1 MATKDDEDLSARLE
15 KALAV
20 LEWQK
25 RTVERLSLLVEAS
38 RTLTATLDLCQV
50 FDGILALAT
59 RHTGADRATLF
70 LVDAER
76 GELWSLIAQGL
87 GHKEIRLPV
96 GQGLAGWVAKNGL
109 TLNLPDAHQDPR
121 FDARFDEI
129 FAYRT
134 RSILVMPVRSREG
147 RVIGVLELLNKR
159 GGPFSLADVQ
169 LMNDI
174 SVHAAIALENAR
186 LHRNSLE
193 RQRVEQELALARAIH
208 ESLLPRSARMEGF
221 DTAVRHKTCS
231 TVAGDYYDFLPLSR
245 STHLFAVA
253 DVEGRGTRAALGASV
268 VRTALHTL
276 AGNVRGLEEIAAQ
289 LNASILDDGGAS
301 VSIFLGILD
310 VPSRRLHYVNAGHPP
325 PVVIGPSG
333 AAPLC
338 EGGTVMGVLPG
349 ARFERG
355 SRRLEPGEVLLAY
368 TDGVTEATGLGGREY
383 GIERLV
389 MTAGARTGQS
399 AEEIVEAIQRDV
411 EAHASLNGGLDNDDQ
426 VLVAIRPQ

>member
-1 MATKDDEDLSARLE
+1 MATKDDDDLSARLE

-193 RQRVEQELALARAIH
+193 RQRVEQELALAAPSTRACCRAAPGWRA
-208 ESLLPRSARMEGF
+208 STPRSGTRPVRPSPATTTTFCRSAARP
-221 DTAVRHKTCS
+221 TCS
-231 TVAGDYYDFLPLSR
+231 RWPTWRGGARAPRWAPRSCAPRCTRWRGTYAGWRRSRPSSMPASSTTAAPASR
-245 STHLFAVA
+245 SSSASWTCPPA
-253 DVEGRGTRAALGASV
+253 GCTTSTQGTR
-268 VRTALHTL
+268 
-276 AGNVRGLEEIAAQ
+276 
-289 LNASILDDGGAS
+289 
-301 VSIFLGILD
+301 
-310 VPSRRLHYVNAGHPP
+310 RR
-325 PVVIGPSG
+325 S
-333 AAPLC
+333 
-338 EGGTVMGVLPG
+338 
-349 ARFERG
+349 
-355 SRRLEPGEVLLAY
+355 
-368 TDGVTEATGLGGREY
+368 
-383 GIERLV
+383 
-389 MTAGARTGQS
+389 
-399 AEEIVEAIQRDV
+399 
-411 EAHASLNGGLDNDDQ
+411 
-426 VLVAIRPQ
+426 

>member
-1 MATKDDEDLSARLE
+1 MAKDDAVDVSVRLE
-15 KALAV
+15 KALEA
-20 LEWQK
+20 LERQK

-38 RTLTATLDLCQV
+38 RTLTATLDLCEV
-50 FDGILALAT
+50 FDGILAFAT
-59 RHTGADRATLF
+59 RHTGADRASLF

-96 GQGLAGWVAKNGL
+96 GKGLAGWVAKHGL

-121 FDARFDEI
+121 FDPRFDEI

-134 RSILVMPVRSREG
+134 RSIVVMPVRSRQG
-147 RVIGVLELLNKR
+147 QVIGVLELLNKK

-169 LMNDI
+169 LMDDI

-186 LHRNSLE
+186 LHRNTLE

-208 ESLLPRSARMEGF
+208 ESLLPRSARIEGF
-221 DTAVRHKTCS
+221 DTAVRRRTCS
-231 TVAGDYYDFLPLSR
+231 SVAGDYYDFVPLGS
-245 STHLFAVA
+245 SSHLFAVA
-253 DVEGRGTRAALGASV
+253 DVEGRGARAALEASV

-276 AGNVRGLEEIAAQ
+276 AGSVRGLEEIAAQ

-301 VSIFLGILD
+301 VSMFLGILD
-310 VPSRRLHYVNAGHPP
+310 LPSRRLHYVNAGHPP
-325 PVVIGPSG
+325 PVVIGPTG
-333 AAPLC
+333 AAPLR
-338 EGGTVMGVLPG
+338 EGGAMMGVLPG

-355 SRRLEPGEVLLAY
+355 SRQLEPGEVLIAY
-368 TDGVTEATGLGGREY
+368 TDGVIEATGLGGREY

-389 MTAGARTGQS
+389 MTAAARSGQS
-399 AEEIVEAIQRDV
+399 AEEIVEAVSHDL
-411 EAHASLNGGLDNDDQ
+411 EAHASLNGGLDHDDQ
-426 VLVAIRPQ
+426 LLVAIQPQ